1 MWDAHRGCEKISPRE
16 AIVSVSE
23 EWTQREREAYR
34 AWKRGNQNALVR
46 ACEPAIR
53 KLAKNFAQ
61 ASRRNRSDKL
71 RRPSQHGGFEQD
83 RNKEAA
89 YTQEGLREAKE
100 VVDPDDLF
108 GAGCDALLDAMT
120 RYDPG
125 RGTPPQKFAYKRIRG
140 AMLDLLDEKRKR
152 ENEQALPDGSEE
164 APRNPTE
171 QLVAL
176 AEQGEFDDSF
186 LIEQVALFLSRQE
199 SLDDWRAYIQSASFR
214 SVRFFWWFL
223 HKHADEL
230 DLKVGRVRRK
240 RRKAMLGAATW
251 RYYELIFKEAQESD
265 AQFKEI
271 SGPLHMDTI
280 EKQRKADGVRPARMD
295 NKPMGRLLRFRSGEK
310 PIAGDTI
317 RRWRELRAEAGPPPL
332 MREDGSFRLE
342 SQEDFD
348 AFAEDL
354 LRIADP
360 RAWHRL
366 QRRRQQNS

>member
-1 MWDAHRGCEKISPRE
+1 
-16 AIVSVSE
+16 
-23 EWTQREREAYR
+23 
-34 AWKRGNQNALVR
+34 
-46 ACEPAIR
+46 
-53 KLAKNFAQ
+53 
-61 ASRRNRSDKL
+61 
-71 RRPSQHGGFEQD
+71 
-83 RNKEAA
+83 
-89 YTQEGLREAKE
+89 LREVKE
-100 VVDPDDLF
+100 VIDPDELF

-125 RGTPPQKFAYKRIRG
+125 RGISPQKFAYKRVRG

-152 ENEQALPDGSEE
+152 ENEQALPDGPEE
-164 APRNPTE
+164 APRDPTE

-176 AEQGEFDDSF
+176 AEQGESDDSF

-199 SLDDWRAYIQSASFR
+199 SLEDWRAFIQSASFEL
-214 SVRFFWWFL
+214 VRFFWWFL
-223 HKHADEL
+223 YQYADEL
-230 DLKVGRVRRK
+230 DPKVGRAK
-240 RRKAMLGAATW
+240 RLNMMGAATW
-251 RYYELIFKEAQESD
+251 RYYELRFEAAAKSG

-280 EKQRKADGVRPARMD
+280 EKQRKADGVLPARMD

-332 MREDGSFRLE
+332 MKEDGSFRLE

-360 RAWHRL
+360 RAWRRL